1 MKDLISRYF
10 EAFANLY
17 GIIPMKRA
25 YRIIEKQNPE
35 LNLTKEK
42 FAEIVN
48 GLEIPDFYYVIW
60 SEREV
65 YGENADEAD
74 LFDKFLIADYIITF
88 GEAKTR
94 KLNKNRVVFLTLCLI
109 EFRLYQEYNIIEL
122 LRQAASV

>member
-1 MKDLISRYF
+1 MPHF
-10 EAFANLY
+10 CF
-17 GIIPMKRA
+17 
-25 YRIIEKQNPE
+25 
-35 LNLTKEK
+35 
-42 FAEIVN
+42 
-48 GLEIPDFYYVIW
+48 IW